1 MTKFSEYYHNDIKK
15 FIGKMSKNKNCYVF
29 TPKTIAQATDVQS
42 LFKNVYKKITYDKR
56 ILVIYYNHFWEPLLY
71 LASVLKLRK
80 GTKIE
85 NWLDESDISNLLQLS
100 DFEII
105 TTQKR
110 FLFPIKLQPLSGLIN
125 RYVYAL
131 PIINSLCLTTL
142 VVARKRI
149 NPEKLNKQY
158 SVSIIVP
165 ARNEA
170 GNIGKITK
178 SIPQFGKSQEI
189 IYIEGHSKDNTWE
202 EIKKELTKK
211 HSKKVSVDAYKQ
223 TGIGKANAVRFGLKK
238 ASGEILMIYDSD
250 MTVDPKDL
258 KKFYEVL
265 ASGKGEFANGS
276 RMVYPMEKDA
286 MRTLNKVGNAFF
298 GSIFTWIFGQKF
310 KDTLCGTKAFFKKD
324 YLKFK
329 RFKDDPFGDF
339 ELIFG
344 AISNNLKVVEIPV
357 RYKERIYGSTN
368 INRFK
373 HGFLLFKITWL
384 AFKTFKA
391 W

>member
-1 MTKFSEYYHNDIKK
+1 MAKFSKYYHSDVKK
-15 FIGKMSKNKNCYVF
+15 FIKIMSKNKNCYVF
-29 TPKTIAQATDVQS
+29 TPKMVAQANDVQS
-42 LFKNVYKKITYDKR
+42 LFKNIHKKITEDKR
-56 ILVIYYNHFWEPLLY
+56 ILVIYYNHIWEPLLH
-71 LASVLKLRK
+71 LASSLGQRK
-80 GTKIE
+80 KTKTE
-85 NWLDESDISNLLQLS
+85 NWLDESDISNLLELS

-110 FLFPIKLQPLSGLIN
+110 FLFPVKLEPLSSLIN
-125 RYVYAL
+125 KYIYAL

-142 VVARKRI
+142 VVARKKV
-149 NPEKLNKQY
+149 NPKRFDKQY

-170 GNIGKITK
+170 GNIKKIAKTM
-178 SIPQFGKSQEI
+178 PRFGKSQEI

-202 EIKKELTKK
+202 MIQKELVKK
-211 HSKKVSVDAYKQ
+211 HNKNISIKAYKQ
-223 TGIGKANAVRFGLKK
+223 TGVGKANAVRLGLKK

-250 MTVDPKDL
+250 RTVDPKDL
-258 KKFYEVL
+258 VKFYEVL
-265 ASGKGEFANGS
+265 SSGKGEFANGS

-286 MRTLNKVGNAFF
+286 MRTLNKIGNAFF

-344 AISNNLKVVEIPV
+344 AISSNLKVVEIPV
-357 RYKERIYGSTN
+357 RYRERIYGSTN
-368 INRFK
+368 INRFR